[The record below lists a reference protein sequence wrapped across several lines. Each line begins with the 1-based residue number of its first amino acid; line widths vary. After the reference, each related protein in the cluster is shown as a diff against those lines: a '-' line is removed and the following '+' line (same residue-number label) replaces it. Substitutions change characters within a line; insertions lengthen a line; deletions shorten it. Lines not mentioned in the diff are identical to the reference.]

1 MNPESEPLTLRDEEA
16 FELLEHPEAWPA
28 DPAVQAELAALLEL
42 HLALQ
47 AHPEAARADAGR
59 SEGASGVEAMP
70 LVRRFPWLLSAAAA
84 LLVALPL
91 AYHAQH
97 VRTLA
102 ELARNQ
108 ARIQDLAQK
117 RGQDRLWAAFFQQS
131 STLIQDF
138 SQHAKVCD
146 QNRDHEDRSAEREVA
161 FALLQESHKLAAQD
175 APAPDAEGLRSDLHA
190 WLMELSLEDGCL
202 APERANELRQWANAH
217 NLEDEAQRMG
227 RMLKGATS

>member
-1 MNPESEPLTLRDEEA
+1 MNPESEPKTLCDEEA
-16 FELLEHPEAWPA
+16 FELLEHPEAWPD
-28 DPAVQAELAALLEL
+28 DPGMQAELAALLEL

-47 AHPEAARADAGR
+47 AHPEAARVAYVTVA
-59 SEGASGVEAMP
+59 EPKP
-70 LVRRFPWLLSAAAA
+70 LARRFPWLLSAAAA
-84 LLVALPL
+84 LMVALPL

-108 ARIQDLAQK
+108 ARIQELAQK

-146 QNRDHEDRSAEREVA
+146 QNREHEDRSAEREVA

-175 APAPDAEGLRSDLHA
+175 APAPNAEGLRSDLHA

-202 APERANELRQWANAH
+202 APERANELRQWANSH

-227 RMLKGATS
+227 RILKGEPS